1 MGIVELIFSNI
12 ILLSI
17 GKIASVYIIHVFL
30 EKKIN
35 IKKII
40 IPTLIYLVLDVVWS
54 SILSISDIN
63 NYGMVQDKTYILM
76 LFFSYIFEI
85 IYIRMYIKKLP
96 IKTLFLT
103 ISIGSIINNLI
114 YYLVIFIIR
123 YFVPILW
130 NIPVMYLEV
139 TVATITSMTVI
150 IVTYIV
156 SKSKLFKYYKSILH
170 SKILS
175 IVFSIIYI
183 LVDIL
188 LYYYIVYM
196 SNDVNAIEITI
207 IFVLIGYIILFL
219 LIGFLS
225 REGFNKQKIIESEA
239 LVLQQQNYLSRLENI
254 QQELRM
260 VQHDYKNMITGLYA
274 QASEGNIEAVKEY
287 IDTKL
292 LQVNH
297 DVEEDIRQMNQL
309 TQINLMELKGLLL
322 VKIME
327 AEKQDVIF
335 NLEVLNPVNEIRMDS
350 GDLIRCLGIL
360 LDNALEEAR
369 LTKDKRISL
378 LILKEANK
386 VTIVVKNDLVDQKD
400 LTTIWE
406 TGFSSKGPNRGLGLS
421 NYRNILHTY
430 DNIICETKIE
440 ENQFIQVLIIM

>member
-1 MGIVELIFSNI
+1 MGIMELIFSNI

-17 GKIASVYIIHVFL
+17 GKIASVYIIHIFL

-139 TVATITSMTVI
+139 TVAAITSMTVI

-260 VQHDYKNMITGLYA
+260 VQHDYKN
-274 QASEGNIEAVKEY
+274 
-287 IDTKL
+287 
-292 LQVNH
+292 
-297 DVEEDIRQMNQL
+297 
-309 TQINLMELKGLLL
+309 
-322 VKIME
+322 
-327 AEKQDVIF
+327 
-335 NLEVLNPVNEIRMDS
+335 
-350 GDLIRCLGIL
+350 
-360 LDNALEEAR
+360 
-369 LTKDKRISL
+369 
-378 LILKEANK
+378 
-386 VTIVVKNDLVDQKD
+386 
-400 LTTIWE
+400 
-406 TGFSSKGPNRGLGLS
+406 
-421 NYRNILHTY
+421 
-430 DNIICETKIE
+430 
-440 ENQFIQVLIIM
+440 